1 MTYISRRRG
10 VPVTGLL
17 PIQIQCTSMLLIII
31 TAVGENCKCCSGLD
45 DGNVAL
51 IFREVQINLIG
62 RVCDV
67 GDPGFQSSR
76 FEVLQPLH
84 RCSQAQLDWPR
95 REGFSCKRIEGHK
108 QEDVNTQSDIANMDE
123 ANQKKGS
130 RTWFQRTN
138 RYSGGDQEQGPWI
151 NV

>member
-1 MTYISRRRG
+1 MNTNESKGEKHDNTSRATWNLDTTWWEVG
-10 VPVTGLL
+10 
-17 PIQIQCTSMLLIII
+17 PI
-31 TAVGENCKCCSGLD
+31 
-45 DGNVAL
+45 
-51 IFREVQINLIG
+51 FWEVRVCLIG
-62 RVCDV
+62 GDLDV
-67 GDPGFQSSR
+67 DDPASNQQDSN
-76 FEVLQPLH
+76 LATATPL
-84 RCSQAQLDWPR
+84 AQLDWPR